1 MKFEYSCNQ
10 CDYSWEEDEVAKK
23 CPECKS
29 INIHLFVDKKTVIQ
43 QGNSIPCKTESEW
56 FAENIQEIIGTRI
69 VNAVVSNDKES
80 WGFRVAFPNGKFKI
94 VWVSCD
100 PEGNGPGFLDIEK
113 KFVK

>member
-1 MKFEYSCNQ
+1 VTKCN
-10 CDYSWEEDEVAKK
+10 S
-23 CPECKS
+23 CKS
-29 INIHLFVDKKTVIQ
+29 E
-43 QGNSIPCKTESEW
+43 SITLITRNNEIECKTECEW
-56 FAENIQEIIGTRI
+56 FAESIEPIIGTRI
-69 VNAVVSNDKES
+69 VNAVVSTDKES